1 MSEPVA
7 PGFRP
12 SPTRPRAE
20 PLPWTDIHLRLAT
33 KNEFVSLEVL
43 RYLYISP
50 AEPVLFMILH
60 KKFKRQRICSNRA
73 TIWGRCLK
81 LEQMGLIRI
90 LHGNP
95 ISLWPADSVNPENVK
110 LLVTRCYKSLL
121 GDFYLG

>member
-1 MSEPVA
+1 MSDPVFA
-7 PGFRP
+7 DFRP
-12 SPTRPRAE
+12 SPTRPIAE
-20 PLPWTDIHLRLAT
+20 PIPWIDIQLRLAT
-33 KNEFVSLEVL
+33 KNEFVTLEIL
-43 RYLYISP
+43 RYLYVTP

-73 TIWGRCLK
+73 TVWNRCLK
-81 LEQMGLIRI
+81 LERMGLIRI

-121 GDFYLG
+121 GEFYPG